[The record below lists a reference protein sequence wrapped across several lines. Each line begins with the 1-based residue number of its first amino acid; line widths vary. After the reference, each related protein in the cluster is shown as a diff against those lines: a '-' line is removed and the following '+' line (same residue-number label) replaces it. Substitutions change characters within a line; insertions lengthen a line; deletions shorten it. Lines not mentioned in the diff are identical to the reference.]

1 MKESKELGLVAGKY
15 FAAAVGFGAG
25 IIATEWLMKWLSPKA
40 TETLPAP
47 AAATD
52 TKKKAS
58 QLQAPSGAFLL
69 QSNVSYTYDNL
80 TVAICYKEYL

>member
-25 IIATEWLMKWLSPKA
+25 IIATEWLMRWLSPK
-40 TETLPAP
+40 ETAPALPAP

-58 QLQAPSGAFLL
+58 
-69 QSNVSYTYDNL
+69 
-80 TVAICYKEYL
+80 